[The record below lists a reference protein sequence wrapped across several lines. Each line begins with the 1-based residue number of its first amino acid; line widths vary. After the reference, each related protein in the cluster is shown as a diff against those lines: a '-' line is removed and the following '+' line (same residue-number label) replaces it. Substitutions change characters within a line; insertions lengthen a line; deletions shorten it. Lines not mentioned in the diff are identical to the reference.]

1 MTALLLDTS
10 PVIDLQHDDK
20 ATWSYFY
27 AAVANRTRLWGTPVL
42 IAEFYSGV
50 LLGEH
55 PRVDEI
61 LSLLRYVSIT
71 PGIGHQ
77 SARYRYDFARR
88 GIQLQTADTL
98 VAACARSIGADLLT
112 GNVKDF
118 PMTDIRVV
126 GVPKR

>member
-1 MTALLLDTS
+1 VTVLLLDTS
-10 PVIDLQHDDK
+10 PVIDLQHEDK
-20 ATWSYFY
+20 VMWAYFDE
-27 AAVANRTRLWGTPVL
+27 AVANRTRLWGTPVL

-55 PRVDEI
+55 PRVDEL

-112 GNVKDF
+112 SNLKDF
-118 PMTDIRVV
+118 PMTDIRVL
-126 GVPKR
+126 GVPRA